1 MYHGGLIYFV
11 WLCEIWG
18 CFGIPILFSRYKITE
33 KTNIKIPINP
43 CGLSLLR
50 TPPTSYTHYIK
61 QSLTDLLNYKWDIQ
75 RFHLNLCEF
84 VHFLYGTK
92 IPANGFW
99 KKLNNRLSYFDKQWR
114 WNSLLALT
122 ALWQTVL
129 FSLDAWRFPFNKRL
143 VFLVFLHQF
152 VLRYLYFI

>member
-1 MYHGGLIYFV
+1 MLNITLLKMIKWNYLTISKRTISRRKKNHSKLFYSSWIHVWSLEVENLFLMYHGGFNFALYDCVKFEAALESLFYFHAIQDN
-11 WLCEIWG
+11 W
-18 CFGIPILFSRYKITE
+18 

-84 VHFLYGTK
+84 VHLLYGTK

-99 KKLNNRLSYFDKQWR
+99 KN
-114 WNSLLALT
+114 
-122 ALWQTVL
+122 
-129 FSLDAWRFPFNKRL
+129 
-143 VFLVFLHQF
+143 
-152 VLRYLYFI
+152 